1 VNVLVAKVD
10 EMPKEGWIMQDDKP
24 WPRNNTQNH
33 PAMIQ
38 VLVLHVF
45 QILNL
50 HMKKYFKN
58 LKLQDIGWHF
68 SST

>member
-1 VNVLVAKVD
+1 VNALVAKVD
-10 EMPKEGWIMQDDKP
+10 EMLEEGWIMQDGTP

-33 PAMIQ
+33 PAMTQ

-50 HMKKYFKN
+50 HMRKYFKN
-58 LKLQDIGWHF
+58 LKLQGIGWHF